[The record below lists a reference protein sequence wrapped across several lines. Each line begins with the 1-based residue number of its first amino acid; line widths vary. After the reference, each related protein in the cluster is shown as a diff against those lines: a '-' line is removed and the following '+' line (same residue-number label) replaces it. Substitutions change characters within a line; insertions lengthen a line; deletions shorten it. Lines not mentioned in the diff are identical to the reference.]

1 MFNIEKEKIM
11 EKQNTALTLMR
22 ELDKEK
28 EKWSKSTFDLKLS
41 AYEANKEK
49 IHFIQNILSDNA
61 VDLFRR
67 IESITA
73 LLNQVE
79 SESKSL
85 SELLVNVDPSVEG
98 YVYVM
103 SSIIENQK
111 DLLKNFNAVLSKYLV
126 ETNRQIKEMQGESE

>member
-1 MFNIEKEKIM
+1 MFDIKKEKIM
-11 EKQNTALTLMR
+11 EKQNTTLTLMR
-22 ELDKEK
+22 ELDKER
-28 EKWSKSTFDLKLS
+28 EKWSKSTFYLRLS
-41 AYEANKEK
+41 AYAANKEK

-85 SELLVNVDPSVEG
+85 SELLGNVDPSVKG

-103 SSIIENQK
+103 SNIIENQK
-111 DLLKNFNAVLSKYLV
+111 DLLKNFNEVLSKYLV
-126 ETNRQIKEMQGESE
+126 ETNRQIKEMQEESE